1 MPATERANQEE
12 LIGPIRFPLPFQFMR
27 ILAVLAMLAYLSGCG
42 SKPASLEDLG
52 NRDLTLPGGQ
62 VIRVETMMDPKDMLR
77 GLMFRTSLASD
88 RGMLFVHMRPG
99 LFGYWMYRTY
109 IPLDI
114 IWMDSSKH
122 IVEMVANAPP
132 CKTEA
137 SKCPHFGGTQPAQY
151 VLELAGGM
159 AQKYGLRV
167 GDEVSF

>member
-1 MPATERANQEE
+1 
-12 LIGPIRFPLPFQFMR
+12 MR
-27 ILAVLAMLAYLSGCG
+27 ILTLAASLAFLYGCG
-42 SKPASLEDLG
+42 SKPSSLEDLG
-52 NRDLTLPGGQ
+52 NRDITLPRGQ

-77 GLMFRTSLASD
+77 GMMFRTSLAPD
-88 RGMLFVHMRPG
+88 RGMLFVHVKTG
-99 LFGYWMYRTY
+99 QFGYWMYQTY

-114 IWMDSSKH
+114 VWMDSSKR
-122 IVEMVANAPP
+122 IVEIVPNAPP

-151 VLELAGGM
+151 VLELAAGM